1 MQKWSQD
8 GRMFDSFFFRTFM
21 DLDFISVDKTQK
33 KKKPNKQTNKKL
45 GQYPA
50 ILTSPM
56 VNNAYV
62 SLFSLVFTDA

>member
-8 GRMFDSFFFRTFM
+8 GRMFDSFVFRTFM

-33 KKKPNKQTNKKL
+33 KTKQTNKKL

-56 VNNAYV
+56 VNNTYV

>member
-8 GRMFDSFFFRTFM
+8 GRMFDSYFFRTFM

-33 KKKPNKQTNKKL
+33 KKTNQTNKKL

>member
-33 KKKPNKQTNKKL
+33 KKTKQKTRPISSHL
-45 GQYPA
+45 DLTHGQ
-50 ILTSPM
+50 
-56 VNNAYV
+56 
-62 SLFSLVFTDA
+62 

>member
-33 KKKPNKQTNKKL
+33 KKTKQTNDKL

>member
-33 KKKPNKQTNKKL
+33 KKTKQTNKQKTRPISSHL
-45 GQYPA
+45 DLTHGQ
-50 ILTSPM
+50 
-56 VNNAYV
+56 
-62 SLFSLVFTDA
+62 

>member
-8 GRMFDSFFFRTFM
+8 GRMFDSFFFRTFI

-33 KKKPNKQTNKKL
+33 KKPNKKNKKP